1 MKKGTAGSS
10 WIWLTT
16 MVFAGA
22 GCNFIGPF
30 LPSISA
36 TWRLH
41 DRQAGLLL
49 ACLFFGSFLGT
60 MLLGNNL
67 ARTLRIGAFGSSIG
81 LLLLATMANQAAGFA
96 GGIVGLT
103 IMGFGLGQLM
113 SSINLIVGASSI
125 WERSRHLANIG
136 IAWCVGAMLSPVL
149 TTVLI
154 PHLSPGARLGIF
166 APTYLLPMVLS
177 NKLGIPKFATEPIRS
192 FEVQVMGNRWRPA
205 LSWILVF
212 LVYGGIEASIGGWIS
227 SFAVR
232 YHMED
237 IGMAQWM
244 MSLFWSGLI
253 IGRLI
258 TAKLVTPSREVM
270 IVRAAILSSVC
281 SLSYLVM
288 THSPVALSVG
298 VAITGVCLSPLFPL
312 LLSMT
317 IECKLSSRLMGGI
330 LAASGL
336 GAALLPS
343 LLGIISSVSS
353 LRAAMLVPLLGLI
366 SLAFLCW
373 RHRFTPQIVRLL

>member
-1 MKKGTAGSS
+1 MA
-10 WIWLTT
+10 
-16 MVFAGA
+16 FAGA
-22 GCNFIGPF
+22 GCNFMGPF

-49 ACLFFGSFLGT
+49 ACLFSGSFLGT
-60 MLLGNNL
+60 LLLGNNR

-81 LLLLATMANQAAGFA
+81 LLLLATMASQPAGFA
-96 GGIVGLT
+96 GGTVGLT

-125 WERSRHLANIG
+125 WERSRHLAKIG
-136 IAWCVGAMLSPVL
+136 IAWCVGAMLSPLL

-154 PHLSPGARLGIF
+154 PHLSPVVRLGIF
-166 APTYLLPMVLS
+166 APAYLLPMVLS
-177 NKLGIPKFATEPIRS
+177 NGLEISKFATEPVRS
-192 FEVQVMGNRWRPA
+192 FKVQVVGGRWRPA
-205 LSWILVF
+205 LSWIVVF
-212 LVYGGIEASIGGWIS
+212 LIYGGIEASIGGWIS
-227 SFAVR
+227 SFALR

-237 IGMAQWM
+237 IGMAQWI

-258 TAKLVTPSREVM
+258 TAKFVTPSREIM
-270 IVRAAILSSVC
+270 IVRFAIFSSVG

-288 THSPVALSVG
+288 ARSPVALSVG
-298 VAITGVCLSPLFPL
+298 VAITGACLSPLFPL

-353 LRAAMLVPLLGLI
+353 LRTAMLVPLLGLI
-366 SLAFLCW
+366 SLAFLRW
-373 RHRFTPQIVRLL
+373 RHRLTPQVVRLL

>member
-1 MKKGTAGSS
+1 MKKGTGASS

-16 MVFAGA
+16 MAFAGA

-49 ACLFFGSFLGT
+49 ASLFFGSFLGT
-60 MLLGNNL
+60 LLLGNNL
-67 ARTLRIGAFGSSIG
+67 TRTLRIGAFGSSLG

-103 IMGFGLGQLM
+103 LMGFGLGQLM

-125 WERSRHLANIG
+125 WERSRHLAKIG
-136 IAWCVGAMLSPVL
+136 IAWCIGAMLSPLL

-154 PHLSPGARLGIF
+154 PHLSPVVRLGIF
-166 APTYLLPMVLS
+166 APAYLLPMVLS
-177 NKLGIPKFATEPIRS
+177 NGLEIPKFATEPVRS
-192 FEVQVMGNRWRPA
+192 FKVQVAGGRWRPA
-205 LSWILVF
+205 LSWIVVF
-212 LVYGGIEASIGGWIS
+212 LIYGGIEASIGGWIS
-227 SFAVR
+227 SFALR

-237 IGMAQWM
+237 IGMAQWI

-258 TAKLVTPSREVM
+258 TAKFVTPSREIM
-270 IVRAAILSSVC
+270 IVRFAIFSSVG
-281 SLSYLVM
+281 SLCYLVM
-288 THSPVALSVG
+288 ARSPVALSVG
-298 VAITGVCLSPLFPL
+298 VAITGACLSPLFPL

-317 IECKLSSRLMGGI
+317 IECKLSSRLMGRI

-353 LRAAMLVPLLGLI
+353 LRTAMLVPLLGLI
-366 SLAFLCW
+366 SLAFLRW
-373 RHRFTPQIVRLL
+373 RHRLTPQVVRLL

>member
-1 MKKGTAGSS
+1 MA
-10 WIWLTT
+10 
-16 MVFAGA
+16 FAGA

-36 TWRLH
+36 TWRIH

-60 MLLGNNL
+60 LLLGNNL
-67 ARTLRIGAFGSSIG
+67 TRTLRIGAFGSSSG
-81 LLLLATMANQAAGFA
+81 LLLLATMANQTAGFA

-125 WERSRHLANIG
+125 WERSRNLANIG
-136 IAWCVGAMLSPVL
+136 VAWCVGAMLSPLL

-154 PHLSPGARLGIF
+154 PHLSPVIRLGIF

-177 NKLGIPKFATEPIRS
+177 NGLEIPKFATEPAGRL
-192 FEVQVMGNRWRPA
+192 EVRVVGNPWRPA

-212 LVYGGIEASIGGWIS
+212 LIYGGIEASIGGWIS

-258 TAKLVTPSREVM
+258 TARFVKPSREVM
-270 IVRAAILSSVC
+270 MVRLAIFSSVC

-288 THSPVALSVG
+288 AHSPVTLSVG
-298 VAITGVCLSPLFPL
+298 IAITGACLSPLFPL

-343 LLGIISSVSS
+343 LLGVISSASS
-353 LRAAMLVPLLGLI
+353 LRTAMLVPLLGLI
-366 SLAFLCW
+366 SLALLRW
-373 RHRFTPQIVRLL
+373 RHRSNPQFVRLL